1 MATSTLNINT
11 NGCDM
16 TKATTA
22 YPGHEA
28 FSEAFSEADM
38 CNKLARTTSYGG
50 GYMYTGQH
58 VTVNGED
65 LGAALRHTVRYYD
78 TTDIEDCKAWAWK
91 LMQEVKVNGSGEL
104 YIVTDNSSGIDHNPY
119 KWNPEK
125 ELWEQGVVEFF
136 ERSRVS
142 A

>member
-1 MATSTLNINT
+1 MDTCTLNLNN
-11 NGCDM
+11 NGIDY
-16 TKATTA
+16 TIATHA
-22 YPGHEA
+22 YYGHEA
-28 FSEAFSEADM
+28 FAEADM
-38 CNKLARTTSYGG
+38 CTKLARTTSYGG

-65 LGAALRHTVRYYD
+65 LGAALRHTVKYYD
-78 TTDIEDCKAWAWK
+78 TTDTDDCKAWAWK
-91 LMQEVKVNGSGEL
+91 IMQEVKLNGSGEL
-104 YIVTDNSSGIDHNPY
+104 YIVTDNSPGIGHNPY

>member
-1 MATSTLNINT
+1 MDTSTLNINT

-28 FSEAFSEADM
+28 LTEVDM
-38 CNKLARTTSYGG
+38 CSRLAKTTAYGG
-50 GYMYTGQH
+50 GYLYTGHH
-58 VTVNGED
+58 VTVDGED
-65 LGAALRHTVRYYD
+65 LGSALRHTVKYYD
-78 TTDIEDCKAWAWK
+78 TTDTNDCKAWAWK
-91 LMQEVKVNGSGEL
+91 LMQEVKVNGGEL
-104 YIVTDNSSGIDHNPY
+104 YIVTDNSSGITRRPFT
-119 KWNPEK
+119 WNPGK
-125 ELWEQGVVEFF
+125 EIWEQQGVVEFF